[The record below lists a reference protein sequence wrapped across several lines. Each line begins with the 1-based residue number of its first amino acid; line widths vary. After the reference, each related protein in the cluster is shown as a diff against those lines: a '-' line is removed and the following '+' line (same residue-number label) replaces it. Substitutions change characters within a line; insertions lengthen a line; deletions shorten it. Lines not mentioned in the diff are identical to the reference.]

1 MMNNECGTRDAERG
15 SSAAKGYPEI
25 RRYVQHSSFIILHS
39 LLICWLLLAGAGPA
53 CAGDWPQWR
62 GPFFHGSADETSLP
76 DRWSPT
82 ENVAWFV
89 PMPGESGATPVVL
102 GERVFVSST
111 ESGAKGLFA
120 ICVSRDTGEVLW
132 NKRISDSGQK
142 IGNNTMASPSPVAEE
157 NRVCFMYGTGDL
169 VSFDNKGEQ
178 LWRRDLAKDLGN
190 FSIMW
195 GYGSSPLLYKDRLYI
210 VLLRATRLYRPGPE
224 VLPKYAGPQS
234 LVLCLD
240 PATGKT
246 IWDKERKPAPTAQG
260 ENLEAYSTAIPRG
273 DEILVAGADCITG
286 QDCATG
292 AENWRFLYN
301 PRKRPQWRVVP
312 SPVVAEGVI
321 VGAQPRGTNVLFAF
335 RPGAAGKEIPYE
347 SAAWTIEGGGPDV
360 VTPLYYKN
368 RLYVLD
374 GDKKIMRCL
383 EPETGKQIWEGD
395 LGGADIFRASPS
407 GADGKI
413 YCISMGG
420 EAVVLKAGDAF
431 EVLSR
436 TQMGGAPCSSSIAIA
451 GGCLFIRTADKLYCV
466 KK

>member
-1 MMNNECGTRDAERG
+1 MMNNECGTRDAER
-15 SSAAKGYPEI
+15 SPFAAKGYPEI
-25 RRYVQHSSFIILHS
+25 RRDVHHSSFIILHS

-62 GPFFHGSADETSLP
+62 GPFFNGSADETSLP

-132 NKRISDSGQK
+132 KKRISDSGQK
-142 IGNNTMASPSPVAEE
+142 IGNNTMASPSPVAEK
-157 NRVCFMYGTGDL
+157 NRVCFMYGPGDL

-195 GYGSSPLLYKDRLYI
+195 GYGSSPLLYKGRLYI
-210 VLLRATRLYRPGPE
+210 VLLRNTRLYRPGPE
-224 VLPKYAGPQS
+224 VPTKYAGLQS
-234 LVLCLD
+234 LVLCVN

-246 IWDKERKPAPTAQG
+246 IWEKERKPAPTAQG
-260 ENLEAYSTAIPRG
+260 ENLEAYSTAIPHG

-286 QDCATG
+286 QDWATG
-292 AENWRFLYN
+292 VENWRFLYN

-321 VGAQPRGTNVLFAF
+321 VGAQPRGTNALFAF

-360 VTPLYYKN
+360 VTPLYYKS

-383 EPETGKQIWEGD
+383 EPETGKRIWEGD

-413 YCISMGG
+413 YCINMGG

-451 GGCLFIRTADKLYCV
+451 GGCLFIRTADKLYRV

>member
-1 MMNNECGTRDAERG
+1 MSNECGTRVAVR
-15 SSAAKGYPEI
+15 SSFAAKGHPEI
-25 RRYVQHSSFIILHS
+25 SRAVHHSSFIILHS
-39 LLICWLLLAGAGPA
+39 LLICWLLLTGAGPA
-53 CAGDWPQWR
+53 RAGDWPQWR
-62 GPFFHGSADETSLP
+62 GPFFNGSADETGLP
-76 DRWSPT
+76 DKWSPT
-82 ENVAWFV
+82 ENVAWSI

-111 ESGAKGLFA
+111 EADGKALVA
-120 ICVSRDTGEVLW
+120 ICVSRDTGKTLW
-132 NKRISDSGQK
+132 KKVIADSGK
-142 IGNNTMASPSPVAEE
+142 NIGLNTMASPSPVADKE
-157 NRVCFMYGTGDL
+157 RSYFLYGTGDF
-169 VSFDNKGEQ
+169 VAFDHSGKEV
-178 LWRRDLAKDLGN
+178 WRRDLTAELGCL
-190 FSIMW
+190 SIKY
-195 GYGSSPLLYKDRLYI
+195 GYSSSPLLYKDRLYL
-210 VLLRATRLYRPGPE
+210 VLLRNTKLYQHTPEDSSKHTTRE
-224 VLPKYAGPQS
+224 S

-240 PATGKT
+240 PATKKT
-246 IWDKERKPAPTAQG
+246 IWQRERKPAPTVID
-260 ENLEAYSTAIPRG
+260 ENYESYATAIPHG

-292 AENWRFLYN
+292 VENWRFLYN
-301 PRKRPQWRVVP
+301 PLKRPQWRLVP

-321 VGAQPRGTNVLFAF
+321 VGGQPRGANALFAF

-374 GDKKIMRCL
+374 GDRKIMRCL

-413 YCISMGG
+413 YCINMRG
-420 EAVVLKAGDAF
+420 EAVVLKAGDTF

-436 TQMGGAPCSSSIAIA
+436 AQMGGAPCSSSIAIA